1 MRIFV
6 GNLNYTTTG
15 NGLRTAFERYGDVAE
30 ATIVM
35 DRDSDRSRGFGF
47 VEMPAKEQAEAAIR
61 GLNGQDVDGRSVTV
75 NESRP
80 KTQSNNSSARRW

>member
-6 GNLNYTTTG
+6 GNLNYTTDG
-15 NGLRTAFERYGDVAE
+15 HGLRTAFERFGDVAD
-30 ATIVM
+30 ATVVT

-61 GLNGQDVDGRSVTV
+61 ALNGQEIDGRSVTV

-80 KTQSNNSSARRW
+80 KTQSNARRW

>member
-6 GNLNYTTTG
+6 GNLNYTTDG
-15 NGLRTAFERYGDVAE
+15 SGLRSAFERFGDVTDANV
-30 ATIVM
+30 VM
-35 DRDSDRSRGFGF
+35 DRDSNRSRGFGF

-61 GLNGQDVDGRSVTV
+61 GLNGQDLDGRSVTV

-80 KTQSNNSSARRW
+80 KTQSNARRW

>member
-15 NGLRTAFERYGDVAE
+15 SSLRAAFEPYGEVTD

-47 VEMPAKEQAEAAIR
+47 VEMPAQAQAEAAIR
-61 GLNGQDVDGRSVTV
+61 SLNGQDLDGRNVTV

-80 KTQSNNSSARRW
+80 KTQSNARRW